1 MTKIFALIFLTILS
15 LNADF
20 LEEVVI
26 NDLTIVKTFETS
38 TIDLDD
44 LAKPTLVIVK
54 KNNCKW
60 FKRWVK
66 RASSDLKS
74 EESAM
79 RELMKTFNVILID
92 KAKDNY
98 PTSMANKLSPS
109 FFLIEN
115 GEIEGEINGFM
126 SPEALKD
133 TFIF

>member
-1 MTKIFALIFLTILS
+1 
-15 LNADF
+15 
-20 LEEVVI
+20 
-26 NDLTIVKTFETS
+26 
-38 TIDLDD
+38 
-44 LAKPTLVIVK
+44 
-54 KNNCKW
+54 
-60 FKRWVK
+60 
-66 RASSDLKS
+66 
-74 EESAM
+74 M
-79 RELMKTFNVILID
+79 RVLMENFNVILID